1 MKHAY
6 LILAHTEF
14 EVLKMLV
21 RCLDDPRNDIY
32 IHFDKK
38 VQVLPEL
45 RAEQAGLTILEKRID
60 VRWGAPSMIEAEF
73 ALFEAAL
80 AQGPYQYYHLLS
92 GVDLPLKSQEYIH
105 DFCNRHA
112 GKEFIGYTWTEMP
125 ETFRRKVQC
134 WHLFPERFK
143 SRNWC
148 IRTLR
153 AGFLR
158 LQEVLGLYRNK
169 DVDFKKG
176 SQWVSVTEGMAR
188 CFMDHK
194 AWVRKTFRNTFCC
207 DELVMQT
214 LCWMSPY
221 REHIYN
227 LASDGEGCVRAI
239 SWRAQT
245 GSEEMILRDW
255 SAADYE
261 PLKASPALFARKFN
275 SRDRGFLQKICELAV
290 RDEV

>member
-14 EVLKMLV
+14 DLLKLLV
-21 RCLDDPRNDIY
+21 SRLDDPRNDIY
-32 IHFDKK
+32 VHFDKK
-38 VQVLPEL
+38 VAVLPEL
-45 RAEQAGLTILEKRID
+45 RTKQAGLTVLDRRID
-60 VRWGAPSMIEAEF
+60 VRWGAPSMVEAEF

-92 GVDLPLKSQEYIH
+92 GVDLPLKSQDYIH
-105 DFCNRHA
+105 DYCDRHA
-112 GKEFIGYTWTEMP
+112 GDEFIGYTWTEMP
-125 ETFRRKVQC
+125 DSFKRKVQC

-148 IRTLR
+148 IRALR

-158 LQEVLGLYRNK
+158 LQETLGLYRNK

-176 SQWVSVTEGMAR
+176 SQWVSITEGMAGYFLEHR
-188 CFMDHK
+188 D
-194 AWVRKTFRNTFCC
+194 WIRKTFRNTFCC

-221 REHIYN
+221 REHIHN
-227 LASDGEGCVRAI
+227 LASDGEGCMRI
-239 SWRAQT
+239 IGWREQP
-245 GSEEMILRDW
+245 GSEEWVLKDW
-255 SAADYE
+255 SAEDYSLLE
-261 PLKASPALFARKFN
+261 ASPALFARKFN
-275 SRDRGFLQKICELAV
+275 SQDQGFLQKICELAT
-290 RDEV
+290 R

>member
-14 EVLKMLV
+14 EVLKLLV
-21 RCLDDPRNDIY
+21 SCLDDPRNDIY
-32 IHFDKK
+32 VHFDKK
-38 VQVLPEL
+38 VSVLPEL
-45 RAEQAGLTILEKRID
+45 QTKQAGLTVLDQRVD

-92 GVDLPLKSQEYIH
+92 GVDLPLKSQDYIH
-105 DFCNRHA
+105 DYCDRHD
-112 GKEFIGYTWTEMP
+112 GDEFIGYTWTRMP
-125 ETFRRKVQC
+125 DSFRRKVQC

-153 AGFLR
+153 ASFLR
-158 LQEVLGLYRNK
+158 LQEALGLYRNK

-176 SQWVSVTEGMAR
+176 SQWVSITERMA
-188 CFMDHK
+188 CYFVGHK
-194 AWVRKTFRNTFCC
+194 DWARRTFQGSFCC

-221 REHIYN
+221 REHIHS
-227 LASDGEGCVRAI
+227 LDSDGAGCLRAI
-239 SWRAQT
+239 SWRKRPET
-245 GSEEMILRDW
+245 EEMMLRDW
-255 SAADYE
+255 NSTDYDFLAE
-261 PLKASPALFARKFN
+261 SPALFARKFN
-275 SRDRGFLQKICELAV
+275 SEDRGFLQKICELAKL
-290 RDEV
+290 

>member
-14 EVLKMLV
+14 DLLKLLV
-21 RCLDDPRNDIY
+21 SRLDDPRNDIY
-32 IHFDKK
+32 VHFDKK
-38 VQVLPEL
+38 VAVLPEL
-45 RAEQAGLTILEKRID
+45 CTKQAGLFLLDRRID
-60 VRWGAPSMIEAEF
+60 VRWGAPSMVEAEF

-92 GVDLPLKSQEYIH
+92 GVDLPLKSQDYIH
-105 DFCNRHA
+105 DYCDRHA
-112 GKEFIGYTWTEMP
+112 GDEFIGYTWTEMP
-125 ETFRRKVQC
+125 DSFKRKVQC

-148 IRTLR
+148 IRALR

-158 LQEVLGLYRNK
+158 LQETLGLYRNK

-176 SQWVSVTEGMAR
+176 SQWVSITEGMAGYFLEHR
-188 CFMDHK
+188 D
-194 AWVRKTFRNTFCC
+194 WIRKTFRNTFCC

-221 REHIYN
+221 REHIHS
-227 LASDGEGCVRAI
+227 LASDGEGCMRI
-239 SWRAQT
+239 IGWRENPA
-245 GSEEMILRDW
+245 GGECILKEW
-255 SAADYE
+255 TEADYE
-261 PLKASPALFARKFN
+261 TLRTSPALFARKFN
-275 SRDRGFLQKICELAV
+275 SQDQGFLQKICELASL
-290 RDEV
+290 